1 MEEFT
6 DYIEFD
12 RPEGKAV
19 RVVFELYRYEILF
32 HFCEFRHNEKSEWQS
47 MKKADDG
54 YHYYNLPD
62 NNRELRVKFPTPIE
76 LSQAIDT
83 INKKYNILSV

>member
-6 DYIEFD
+6 DYIAFD
-12 RPEGKAV
+12 RPEGKEV
-19 RVVFELYRYEILF
+19 RVVFELYRYEILY
-32 HFCEFRHNEKSEWQS
+32 HFCEFRHNDTSEWQS

-54 YHYYNLPD
+54 YHYYSLPGND
-62 NNRELRVKFPTPIE
+62 QELRVKFPTHIE